1 MAKIKELGKI
11 IEIPGRVTKNE
22 EIYAAIAEKTGNE
35 SWKSEGSKRSVWV
48 AFKKGKTIIIF

>member
-1 MAKIKELGKI
+1 MANIRELGKI
-11 IEIPGRVTKNE
+11 IELPGRVTKKE
-22 EIYAAIAEKTGNE
+22 EIYAAIAEKTGDE